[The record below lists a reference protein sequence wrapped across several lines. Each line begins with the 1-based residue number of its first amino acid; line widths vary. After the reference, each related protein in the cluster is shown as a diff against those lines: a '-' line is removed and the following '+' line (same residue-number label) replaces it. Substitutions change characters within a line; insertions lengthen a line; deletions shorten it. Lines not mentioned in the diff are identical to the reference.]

1 MDQPDDDGRSAPGS
15 LIVKFRSTRSD
26 QLVTIDEALVRG
38 IAPDGG
44 LYLPDS
50 LPSFAIDD
58 FGGADSVHDIAAI
71 LLEPFFEESRLA
83 AELGEIVS
91 ETFSFP
97 IPVTDMPVD
106 GGYAGLLELFHGPTA
121 AFKDVGAGFLAACMS
136 RLEGDDHNPLT
147 VLVATSGDTG
157 SAVAA
162 AFDGRPGM
170 RVVVLFP
177 DGRVSER
184 QAHQLTCWGDNVL
197 SLAVQG
203 SFDDCQAMAKA
214 AMADESLQRYRFS
227 SANSINIGRLLPQCI
242 YYADAS
248 IRHFRNSGRKPG
260 FVVPTGN
267 LGNALAC
274 CLARHFGLPVGE
286 IVLATNA
293 NRIIPDFLASGEWA
307 PRDSIQTL
315 ASAMDVGNPS
325 NMERLRFLFGEAD
338 QLQTVVS
345 AISVSDAEIEA
356 EIRMNFEQFGIAT
369 CPHTATATFSWR
381 KMREAQQMP
390 ADWIIVA
397 TAHAAKFETIV
408 EPLIGQEVPLPE
420 EMARILSRQRRY
432 IEIEPDLQS
441 MAMAMDH
448 SFSG

>member
-1 MDQPDDDGRSAPGS
+1 M
-15 LIVKFRSTRSD
+15 KFRSTRSE
-26 QLVTIDEALVRG
+26 QQATLDEALVSG
-38 IAPDGG
+38 IAKDGG
-44 LYLPDS
+44 LFLPET
-50 LPSFAIDD
+50 LPSFELAQ
-58 FGGADSVHDIAAI
+58 FADAGSIHDVASI
-71 LLEPFFEESRLA
+71 LLEPFFDDSVLA
-83 AELGEIVS
+83 PELDAIIA

-97 IPVTDMPVD
+97 IPVSELPGT
-106 GGYAGLLELFHGPTA
+106 AGRARLLELFHGPTA

-136 RLEGDDHNPLT
+136 RLQGDPDNPLT

-157 SAVAA
+157 GAVAA
-162 AFDGRPGM
+162 AFDGRAGM
-170 RVVVLFP
+170 RVVVLYP
-177 DGRVSER
+177 DGRVSDR
-184 QAHQLTCWGDNVL
+184 QAQQLTCWGDNVL

-214 AMADESLQRYRFS
+214 AMADASLAGKYRFS

-248 IRHFRNSGRKPG
+248 LRHFRETGRKPG

-267 LGNALAC
+267 LGNGLAC
-274 CLARHFGLPVGE
+274 CLARVCGLPISR

-293 NRIIPDFLASGEWA
+293 NRIIPDYLAGEEWL
-307 PRDSIQTL
+307 PRDSIRTL

-325 NMERLRFLFGEAD
+325 NMERLRYLFGDAD
-338 QLQTVVS
+338 RLRETVT
-345 AISVSDAEIEA
+345 AISVSDTDIEA
-356 EIRMNFEQFGIAT
+356 EIMRNFEEFGIAT
-369 CPHTATATFSWR
+369 CPHTATATFAWR
-381 KMREAQQMP
+381 QLLADEDSQQTSGNGSDGNSF
-390 ADWIIVA
+390 DWIIVA

-420 EMARILSRQRRY
+420 ELASILTRTRRY

-448 SFSG
+448 SFSE